1 MATST
6 RPLQGAPRKQPN
18 SRRLEVLLHGN
29 SVITPLRHVGDVTVM
44 LRKRRGNMDPAPTK
58 SLVPNLAEL
67 TPRQVV
73 CMYQKRWAIA
83 LVPWERKFGLGLDEH
98 QGSGMQDRAMSYPL
112 GLRCWPMICG
122 AGLSLR
128 DGPWTSLEYFSAPA
142 CIATTGHDESDR
154 L

>member
-1 MATST
+1 
-6 RPLQGAPRKQPN
+6 
-18 SRRLEVLLHGN
+18 
-29 SVITPLRHVGDVTVM
+29 
-44 LRKRRGNMDPAPTK
+44 MDPTPTK

-67 TPRQVV
+67 TPRQVA

-83 LVPWERKFGLGLDEH
+83 LVHWERKSGLGLDEH
-98 QGSGMQDRAMSYPL
+98 QSSGMQDRTMRHPL
-112 GLRCWPMICG
+112 GLRCWPTICG
-122 AGLSLR
+122 AGLSSH